1 MEWVPK
7 YVYLGSTISG
17 DGDESEEIKKR
28 LAIATNKLSK
38 LKFLW
43 NGQDPQARLRIHRTC
58 VFPSATYMAV
68 RHGHLE
74 KQLYKELM
82 LLK

>member
-1 MEWVPK
+1 MGCQ
-7 YVYLGSTISG
+7 GSTIFG
-17 DGDESEEIKKR
+17 DGDGLEEIRR
-28 LAIATNKLSK
+28 LRRAMATNELSK

-43 NGQDPQARLRIHRTC
+43 NGQNPQARLRICRTC
-58 VFPSATYMAV
+58 VFLLATYMAV
-68 RHGHLE
+68 RCGHLE